1 MVWKYFTKLYFDT
14 NQGNYTKSSYIWL
27 YCHYHIGFSTEC
39 MYIST
44 KGIFTGG
51 QNAATS
57 ICTQSSQDQD
67 NSDDQVLDQDQ
78 DQDQCKGKGNGQ
90 VHGPALGEALGT
102 IRITQLCPRCV
113 AERSVGTI
121 HTPVREKSCRTKNMM
136 KMGPKKDKLRDAN
149 LQNCPQCSTKRVVIK
164 LKNLKAGFEC
174 AIGMLATS
182 TAATR
187 PFSDLLKTNLR

>member
-1 MVWKYFTKLYFDT
+1 
-14 NQGNYTKSSYIWL
+14 
-27 YCHYHIGFSTEC
+27 

-78 DQDQCKGKGNGQ
+78 AQDQCKDKGNGQ

-102 IRITQLCPRCV
+102 IRITQLCPGCV
-113 AERSVGTI
+113 AERSIGTI
-121 HTPVREKSCRTKNMM
+121 HTPEREKLQDTKHAEN
-136 KMGPKKDKLRDAN
+136 GAQKDKLRDAN
-149 LQNCPQCSTKRVVIK
+149 LR
-164 LKNLKAGFEC
+164 
-174 AIGMLATS
+174 
-182 TAATR
+182 
-187 PFSDLLKTNLR
+187 

>member
-1 MVWKYFTKLYFDT
+1 
-14 NQGNYTKSSYIWL
+14 
-27 YCHYHIGFSTEC
+27 

-57 ICTQSSQDQD
+57 ICSQSSQDQD

-90 VHGPALGEALGT
+90 VHGPALGEALGA

-113 AERSVGTI
+113 AERSIGTI
-121 HTPVREKSCRTKNMM
+121 HTPEREKVQDKRNDENGAQKN
-136 KMGPKKDKLRDAN
+136 KLRDAN
-149 LQNCPQCSTKRVVIK
+149 LR
-164 LKNLKAGFEC
+164 
-174 AIGMLATS
+174 
-182 TAATR
+182 
-187 PFSDLLKTNLR
+187 

>member
-78 DQDQCKGKGNGQ
+78 DKDQCKGKVYGQ

-113 AERSVGTI
+113 AERTIGTI
-121 HTPVREKSCRTKNMM
+121 HTPEREK
-136 KMGPKKDKLRDAN
+136 
-149 LQNCPQCSTKRVVIK
+149 LQDRKHDENGTQK
-164 LKNLKAGFEC
+164 G
-174 AIGMLATS
+174 
-182 TAATR
+182 
-187 PFSDLLKTNLR
+187 

>member
-1 MVWKYFTKLYFDT
+1 
-14 NQGNYTKSSYIWL
+14 
-27 YCHYHIGFSTEC
+27 

-57 ICTQSSQDQD
+57 ICTQRSRNQGHYEDQG
-67 NSDDQVLDQDQ
+67 
-78 DQDQCKGKGNGQ
+78 QCKGKGYGQ

-113 AERSVGTI
+113 AERS
-121 HTPVREKSCRTKNMM
+121 
-136 KMGPKKDKLRDAN
+136 
-149 LQNCPQCSTKRVVIK
+149 
-164 LKNLKAGFEC
+164 
-174 AIGMLATS
+174 IGMLATS

-187 PFSDLLKTNLR
+187 PFSDLLRTNLLTRKTIVPISRRDPTISIVGYITDRAISGVWIADLSKLTVVGSSNSS

>member
-1 MVWKYFTKLYFDT
+1 MYFET

-78 DQDQCKGKGNGQ
+78 DQDQCKGKGRAKFM
-90 VHGPALGEALGT
+90 AL
-102 IRITQLCPRCV
+102 
-113 AERSVGTI
+113 
-121 HTPVREKSCRTKNMM
+121 H
-136 KMGPKKDKLRDAN
+136 
-149 LQNCPQCSTKRVVIK
+149 
-164 LKNLKAGFEC
+164 
-174 AIGMLATS
+174 
-182 TAATR
+182 
-187 PFSDLLKTNLR
+187 